1 MNRLTGLIGKTTCR
15 IAGIIGET
23 RLTKMMGT
31 TGTSR
36 LTKMTG
42 LAWITRMNRMIGIS
56 WMGKM
61 SGMTTSL
68 MKEPKKDLIL

>member
-1 MNRLTGLIGKTTCR
+1 
-15 IAGIIGET
+15 
-23 RLTKMMGT
+23 MMGT
-31 TGTSR
+31 TGTSG

-42 LAWITRMNRMIGIS
+42 LAWITRVNRMIGIS

-68 MKEPKKDLIL
+68 MKEPKKDSIL